1 MDGDDTA
8 DERLQNLSKERGIGG
23 DRDIAIIKRG
33 GPGELA
39 RIDPEE
45 DEVTNQFYSNYMDRL
60 AVLQKWTQEAN
71 NALNEL
77 DSDDEE
83 MVQKAGAETSNLSGN
98 TSVNQTKMKPDD
110 GPLSSDTIQDS
121 KHINAVNLQ
130 DRLDSVRLGSADTGS
145 VADDGINKLSNKSKH
160 IGQASTAEG
169 TARGVPAIAI
179 TYPTMNQQEFKQPQT
194 ATFLTKMPED
204 DHYEIPLKDGK
215 IDFDL
220 AMEDIKTSLQNASR
234 KDLSIHHDSTQGA
247 AAKELP
253 PLQT

>member
-8 DERLQNLSKERGIGG
+8 DERLQNLSKERGVGG

-60 AVLQKWTQEAN
+60 AVLQRWTQEAN

-121 KHINAVNLQ
+121 KNLNAANLQ

-145 VADDGINKLSNKSKH
+145 IADDGINKLSNKSKH

-179 TYPTMNQQEFKQPQT
+179 TYPTMNQQEF
-194 ATFLTKMPED
+194 
-204 DHYEIPLKDGK
+204 
-215 IDFDL
+215 
-220 AMEDIKTSLQNASR
+220 
-234 KDLSIHHDSTQGA
+234 
-247 AAKELP
+247 
-253 PLQT
+253 